1 MLSCEFLLPR
11 YKSSPLSILPQS
23 AFGLEMSYPLDHL
36 YGHGSYRR
44 TPQGLSA
51 RPAASLSSS
60 GFHSQRRRQAYSQT
74 PSADSLEIFNG
85 DMTRRNEK
93 EILQTLNDR
102 FAGYIDKVRNLE
114 LMNSNLEQEAA
125 ALRQSQTG
133 RATVGEHYE
142 RELGNLRGL
151 VQQLTGEKA
160 CALLEQDHLEEDIQ
174 HVRTRLEDEAR
185 SREELEAKARLMNK
199 YVDESGLARLELDKK
214 LSALQEEAAF
224 LKKNHEEEVAELL
237 AQIQG
242 AQVSFEAR
250 DTIKA
255 DVTNALREIRAQL
268 DGHATKSATHAEE
281 WFKVRMERLADAA
294 HSNTDAIRGA
304 QDEIAEYRRQLQSRT
319 IELETLRGTKDSLER
334 QCMETED
341 RHHGDIHSL
350 QETIRQLD
358 GELKSTKWEMAS
370 QLREYQELLNVK
382 MALDIEIAAYRKLL
396 EGEET
401 RFIPGPS
408 LYSYSSAH
416 LKLKGEELSD
426 TVILEEQTDETQ
438 VTEVTEEAEDE
449 EEEKGEETEKEE
461 EKEEEEEGEKEEEED
476 ETKAEE
482 EEGEGKGVED
492 KGGEEVEAGEEKEEE
507 KSKSPEKAASS
518 PSKSPQSP
526 PKTLQPKSPAPK
538 SPESKSPLPK
548 SPAKSPAPKSPAP
561 KSPES
566 KSPQAKSPLPKSP
579 AKSPL
584 PKSPT
589 AVKSPTSTSLPSKS
603 PESKSP
609 TPKSPLPKSPEPK
622 SPIQEKAKPPA
633 EDKLAKQEKKEK
645 EQPQPVKEEKKQEPE
660 PKEKEKCESQPKEEK
675 VEEKTDKPDPKES
688 KPDENPKIETPTPAP
703 PAATPAKPVEEK
715 PAPAKESHGP
725 AKREEEKQA
734 KTDDTP
740 QVEVKPAPKESPQKT
755 ESTKEKK
762 AEPKEEVKEEDKKE
776 DKKEASKA
784 SDSKEAKDTKEVG
797 KAEKDKKSSGTEVI
811 DEKSPGTEVKDEKSS
826 GTEVKD
832 EKSSSTEVKDEK
844 SSGTEVKDEKSSGTE
859 VKDEKSSGTEVK
871 DEKSSGTEVKDKK
884 SSSTEVK
891 DEKAKK

>member
-23 AFGLEMSYPLDHL
+23 ASGLEMSYPLDHL

-44 TPQGLSA
+44 APQGLSA

-60 GFHSQRRRQAYSQT
+60 GFHSQPWTTSQRRRQAYSQT

-281 WFKVRMERLADAA
+281 WFKVRMEQLADAA

-416 LKLKGEELSD
+416 LKGEELSD

-476 ETKAEE
+476 ETKAEA

-548 SPAKSPAPKSPAP
+548 SPESKSPLPKSPAKSPAP

-579 AKSPL
+579 AKSPT

-688 KPDENPKIETPTPAP
+688 KPDENPKTETPTPAP

-715 PAPAKESHGP
+715 PVPAKESHGP

-755 ESTKEKK
+755 ENTKEKK
-762 AEPKEEVKEEDKKE
+762 AEPKEEVKKE

-797 KAEKDKKSSGTEVI
+797 KAEKAKKSS
-811 DEKSPGTEVKDEKSS
+811 GTEVKDEKSS

-844 SSGTEVKDEKSSGTE
+844 SSSTEVKDEKSSSTE
-859 VKDEKSSGTEVK
+859 VKDEKSSSTEVK
-871 DEKSSGTEVKDKK
+871 DEKSSSTEVKDEK

>member
-23 AFGLEMSYPLDHL
+23 ASGLEMSYPLDHL

-44 TPQGLSA
+44 APQGLSA

-60 GFHSQRRRQAYSQT
+60 GFHSQPWTTSQRRRQAYSQT

-255 DVTNALREIRAQL
+255 DVTNALREIPNCIRLEAIY
-268 DGHATKSATHAEE
+268 S
-281 WFKVRMERLADAA
+281 RLADAA

-350 QETIRQLD
+350 QVRTLFCH
-358 GELKSTKWEMAS
+358 

-382 MALDIEIAAYRKLL
+382 MALDIEIAAYRWVR
-396 EGEET
+396 G
-401 RFIPGPS
+401 
-408 LYSYSSAH
+408 
-416 LKLKGEELSD
+416 
-426 TVILEEQTDETQ
+426 
-438 VTEVTEEAEDE
+438 
-449 EEEKGEETEKEE
+449 
-461 EKEEEEEGEKEEEED
+461 
-476 ETKAEE
+476 
-482 EEGEGKGVED
+482 
-492 KGGEEVEAGEEKEEE
+492 
-507 KSKSPEKAASS
+507 
-518 PSKSPQSP
+518 
-526 PKTLQPKSPAPK
+526 
-538 SPESKSPLPK
+538 
-548 SPAKSPAPKSPAP
+548 
-561 KSPES
+561 
-566 KSPQAKSPLPKSP
+566 
-579 AKSPL
+579 
-584 PKSPT
+584 
-589 AVKSPTSTSLPSKS
+589 
-603 PESKSP
+603 
-609 TPKSPLPKSPEPK
+609 
-622 SPIQEKAKPPA
+622 
-633 EDKLAKQEKKEK
+633 
-645 EQPQPVKEEKKQEPE
+645 
-660 PKEKEKCESQPKEEK
+660 
-675 VEEKTDKPDPKES
+675 
-688 KPDENPKIETPTPAP
+688 
-703 PAATPAKPVEEK
+703 
-715 PAPAKESHGP
+715 
-725 AKREEEKQA
+725 
-734 KTDDTP
+734 
-740 QVEVKPAPKESPQKT
+740 
-755 ESTKEKK
+755 
-762 AEPKEEVKEEDKKE
+762 
-776 DKKEASKA
+776 
-784 SDSKEAKDTKEVG
+784 
-797 KAEKDKKSSGTEVI
+797 
-811 DEKSPGTEVKDEKSS
+811 
-826 GTEVKD
+826 
-832 EKSSSTEVKDEK
+832 
-844 SSGTEVKDEKSSGTE
+844 
-859 VKDEKSSGTEVK
+859 
-871 DEKSSGTEVKDKK
+871 
-884 SSSTEVK
+884 
-891 DEKAKK
+891 

>member
-11 YKSSPLSILPQS
+11 YKSSSLSILPQS
-23 AFGLEMSYPLDHL
+23 ASGLEMSYPLDHL

-44 TPQGLSA
+44 APQGHSA

-60 GFHSQRRRQAYSQT
+60 GFHSQPWTTPQLRRQAYSQT
-74 PSADSLEIFNG
+74 PSADSLEIFNS

-102 FAGYIDKVRNLE
+102 FASYIDKVRNLE

-142 RELGNLRGL
+142 HELGNLRGL

-160 CALLEQDHLEEDIQ
+160 RALLEQDHLEEDIQ

-185 SREELEAKARLMNK
+185 SREELEAKARVMNK

-214 LSALQEEAAF
+214 LCVLQEEAAF

-255 DVTNALREIRAQL
+255 DVTSALREIRAQL

-341 RHHGDIHSL
+341 RHHGDNKSL

-401 RFIPGPS
+401 RFISGPS
-408 LYSYSSAH
+408 LYSYSSTH

-438 VTEVTEEAEDE
+438 VTE
-449 EEEKGEETEKEE
+449 
-461 EKEEEEEGEKEEEED
+461 
-476 ETKAEE
+476 
-482 EEGEGKGVED
+482 
-492 KGGEEVEAGEEKEEE
+492 
-507 KSKSPEKAASS
+507 
-518 PSKSPQSP
+518 
-526 PKTLQPKSPAPK
+526 
-538 SPESKSPLPK
+538 
-548 SPAKSPAPKSPAP
+548 
-561 KSPES
+561 
-566 KSPQAKSPLPKSP
+566 
-579 AKSPL
+579 
-584 PKSPT
+584 
-589 AVKSPTSTSLPSKS
+589 
-603 PESKSP
+603 
-609 TPKSPLPKSPEPK
+609 SPEPK
-622 SPIQEKAKPPA
+622 STIQEKAMTPA
-633 EDKLAKQEKKEK
+633 EDKLAKEEKKEK
-645 EQPQPVKEEKKQEPE
+645 EQPQSVKEEKKQEPE
-660 PKEKEKCESQPKEEK
+660 PKEKEKSESQPKEEK
-675 VEEKTDKPDPKES
+675 VEETTDKPDPKES
-688 KPDENPKIETPTPAP
+688 KPEENPKKTETSTPSP
-703 PAATPAKPVEEK
+703 PAATPAKPAEEK
-715 PAPAKESHGP
+715 PAPVKESHGP
-725 AKREEEKQA
+725 AKKEEEKQA
-734 KTDDTP
+734 KTDDKP
-740 QVEVKPAPKESPQKT
+740 QAEVKPAPKESPQKT
-755 ESTKEKK
+755 ESTKEEKK
-762 AEPKEEVKEEDKKE
+762 AEPKEEVKKEHKEDKKE

-784 SDSKEAKDTKEVG
+784 SDSKEAKDTKEGG
-797 KAEKDKKSSGTEVI
+797 KAETV
-811 DEKSPGTEVKDEKSS
+811 
-826 GTEVKD
+826 
-832 EKSSSTEVKDEK
+832 
-844 SSGTEVKDEKSSGTE
+844 
-859 VKDEKSSGTEVK
+859 
-871 DEKSSGTEVKDKK
+871 KK